1 MRRFLILLILL
12 GVIGAGVVAMAN
24 IAWRRPGP
32 LPHPGVVL
40 IVPKTSVHDIAE
52 ELQAVGIVANALL
65 YEGEIRLQSQA
76 DRIKAGEY
84 AVPAH
89 ASMADVTAIMIAG
102 KSIQHKITIA
112 EGLTSDMAYKLV
124 VANPVLAGDAGPEPE
139 EGALLPETYLFTR
152 GTSRSELIA
161 RMERAETK
169 FLAQQWAARTPGLP
183 VGTPKQAVILASIV
197 EKETA
202 LPDERR
208 HIAAVFLNRLKQGMK
223 LQSDPTIIYGVTK
236 GYPLGRPILESEVE
250 GATPYNTYV
259 IQGLPPTPICNP
271 GKDSLAA
278 VLNPEESDDLYFVAN
293 GKGGHVF
300 SSTEAEHVRNVQ
312 AWRAIERARDP
323 APPPPKPVVEKSAK
337 PTKHHQARPR

>member
-12 GVIGAGVVAMAN
+12 GAVGFGAVELANLAWQRPGPLSQPGVILIAPKTGSHGIAQQLQAAGVVA
-24 IAWRRPGP
+24 
-32 LPHPGVVL
+32 
-40 IVPKTSVHDIAE
+40 
-52 ELQAVGIVANALL
+52 NALV
-65 YEGEIRLQSQA
+65 YEGEIHIQGQA
-76 DRIKAGEY
+76 AKVKAGEY

-89 ASMADVTAIMIAG
+89 ASMADVTAIMVLG

-112 EGLTSDMAYKLV
+112 EGLTSGMAYKLV
-124 VANPVLAGDAGPEPE
+124 AENPVLVGEAGPEPE

-152 GTSRSELIA
+152 GTTRREILA
-161 RMERAETK
+161 RMEKAGSK
-169 FLAQQWAARTPGLP
+169 FLDQQWAARGNGLPFATPG
-183 VGTPKQAVILASIV
+183 QAVILASIV

-208 HIAAVFLNRLKQGMK
+208 HVAAVFLNRLRQGMK
-223 LQSDPTIIYGVTK
+223 LQSDPTIIYGISK
-236 GYPLGRPILESEVE
+236 GYPLGRPILESEIGGE
-250 GATPYNTYV
+250 TPYNTYV

-278 VLNPEESDDLYFVAN
+278 VLKPEDSDDLYFVAN

-300 SSTEAEHVRNVQ
+300 ASTEAEHVRNVE

-323 APPPPKPVVEKSAK
+323 SSLAKPVADKTIKSAK
-337 PTKHHQARPR
+337 HRRTKTR